1 MDVSFN
7 TASSAPVRKL
17 SNEDASNRDNHDT
30 PAVSLTQPDLLE
42 KRRNELSVSEE
53 ALVKTLQ
60 RAQKMVE
67 GAPRKFDYE
76 IYHDRVV
83 VKVIN
88 SETDEVIREIPPE
101 KFIDLVDKLVE
112 LSGMIID
119 EKR

>member
-1 MDVSFN
+1 MDVSLN
-7 TASSAPVRKL
+7 AAPPAAIRKISS
-17 SNEDASNRDNHDT
+17 EDATNRNT
-30 PAVSLTQPDLLE
+30 PAVSLTQPDLLDMN
-42 KRRNELSVSEE
+42 RNELSVSQG
-53 ALVKTLQ
+53 ALVKAIEK
-60 RAQKMVE
+60 AQKMVD

-76 IYHDRVV
+76 IHHKRLV

-88 SETDEVIREIPPE
+88 SETNEVIREIPPE